1 MADCNVHNDG
11 DKPVFGRVVKCTS
24 GRAAFVHWHR
34 GTGTVLICFFCAV
47 NPEKSGRKMALL
59 SDFRT
64 DLTLFRRGEY
74 DILLFALAKIFKVR
88 VAIRSW
94 F

>member
-1 MADCNVHNDG
+1 MHVWKGGLRSLAPGNWDSIN
-11 DKPVFGRVVKCTS
+11 
-24 GRAAFVHWHR
+24 
-34 GTGTVLICFFCAV
+34 LFFCAV